1 MIPLYFGYD
10 TKHTKLHIYFFE
22 KDDERYAYSEK
33 KLKDLKKSS
42 DNAGD
47 IKVYLHFIGDSFK
60 KEEIKS
66 FGFRFGFHVQF
77 DRVATVFK
85 KDKESLTICPN
96 VRHVCYEADY
106 GKECLIDFSEGPQSY
121 NLLKTENLV
130 SLRVFDRKV
139 GDYLKEDN
147 YFVDKVGSL
156 FFVES
161 GIISRAEEGRY
172 VLLMAVDDNLLR
184 KNT

>member
-1 MIPLYFGYD
+1 M
-10 TKHTKLHIYFFE
+10 
-22 KDDERYAYSEK
+22 
-33 KLKDLKKSS
+33 
-42 DNAGD
+42 
-47 IKVYLHFIGDSFK
+47 
-60 KEEIKS
+60 
-66 FGFRFGFHVQF
+66 
-77 DRVATVFK
+77 
-85 KDKESLTICPN
+85 
-96 VRHVCYEADY
+96 
-106 GKECLIDFSEGPQSY
+106 IDFSEGPQSY

-147 YFVDKVGSL
+147 YFVGKVGSL